1 MNDIRNILKKNL
13 IAYSKDRKI
22 TQKELSELLGVTQ
35 SAVSHW
41 FKGDNS
47 PNIEVVARIAEIL
60 SVPMSALL
68 SEADIYDTE
77 SIPNVAQKNSPGMD
91 ESAPRDI
98 FTTIEH
104 QYDSD
109 ARQAFSM
116 YAQLDQGDQGEIRG
130 EMKHMLKAD
139 KYKSAPC
146 LKGESA
152 EAV

>member
-68 SEADIYDTE
+68 SEADTCDTE
-77 SIPNVAQKNSPGMD
+77 LVPNVAQKNSPSAE

-98 FTTIEH
+98 FISIEQ
-104 QYDSD
+104 QYGRDTHK
-109 ARQAFSM
+109 ALSM
-116 YAQLDQGDQGEIRG
+116 YVQLDQDDRGEIRG
-130 EMKHMLKAD
+130 EMKQMLKDD
-139 KYKSAPC
+139 KYKNSPC
-146 LKGESA
+146 SKEDPA
-152 EAV
+152 KAV